1 MASEDGAGPSSRRH
15 RPAAQPSRPDLCH
28 KIGGGR
34 TGRPENGREVDEAQL
49 IARVLDGD
57 PVAERALYERHVDR
71 VFRLAYRM
79 TGDEDLAQEF
89 TQETF
94 IRVFDKLR
102 QFRGDAAFST
112 WLHSIA
118 VSVVYNGMRKVKRL
132 RTRHVDLR
140 ETPGL
145 SQGPGEPEPDLK
157 RRLAAAIDELP
168 LGYKTVFVMHELE
181 GYKHEEIAAALG
193 VQPGTSKAQLSRA
206 RAKLREALSDFA
218 EEWAS

>member
-1 MASEDGAGPSSRRH
+1 M
-15 RPAAQPSRPDLCH
+15 
-28 KIGGGR
+28 
-34 TGRPENGREVDEAQL
+34 DEGQL

-57 PVAERALYERHVDR
+57 PVAERALYEKHVDR

-79 TGDEDLAQEF
+79 TGDDDLAQEF

-94 IRVFDKLR
+94 IRVFDRLG
-102 QFRGDAAFST
+102 QFRGEAALST
-112 WLHSIA
+112 WLHSIT

-132 RTRHVDLR
+132 RSRHVDLKETAATGR
-140 ETPGL
+140 EASDPDGL
-145 SQGPGEPEPDLK
+145 EPDLK
-157 RRLAAAIDELP
+157 SRLATAIDELP

-206 RAKLREALSDFA
+206 RARLREALADFA